1 MDSIAPLLA
10 AVYGL
15 FAGVFVW
22 GVAARWFYVIADTWR
37 TNRSTDTTKSSP
49 GPGAWALLLVLVL
62 HSGPWALAIAGYLS
76 YYVLSRPHAPW
87 WAWFFGGAAIA
98 PLFVG
103 AVVLRAMQKRKRLQ
117 GNGVNPAA

>member
-1 MDSIAPLLA
+1 MDSIAPILA
-10 AVYGL
+10 VVYGL

-22 GVAARWFYVIADTWR
+22 GIAARWLYIIADTWR
-37 TNRSTDTTKSSP
+37 TYRSTDTTESLP
-49 GPGAWALLLVLVL
+49 RTGPWALLLVFVL

-87 WAWFFGGAAIA
+87 WAWFFGGAALA

-103 AVVLRAMQKRKRLQ
+103 TVVLRAMRKRKRLQ
-117 GNGVNPAA
+117 VNGTSHEA